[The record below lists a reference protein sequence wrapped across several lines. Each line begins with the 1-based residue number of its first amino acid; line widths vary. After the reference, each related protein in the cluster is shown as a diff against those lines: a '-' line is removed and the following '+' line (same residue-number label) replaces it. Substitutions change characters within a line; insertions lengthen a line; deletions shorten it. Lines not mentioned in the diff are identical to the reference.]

1 MEGIMMD
8 IKSLI
13 LTICATLFLILLFD
27 DNLINKISVKNLA
40 ILVLIFI
47 IIITTMLFYI
57 F

>member
-1 MEGIMMD
+1 MD